1 MNRPAIE
8 KMEKEIGNQNLLDI
22 YRIPK
27 KNHHSMV
34 QNQKQFT
41 DAFRKHGCYNQSFE
55 LSSTETSEGI
65 TSLTSAL
72 FANQDEVWMDL
83 NSNRGSEHMD
93 YFISKLMNDKSSVSI
108 KYQDLAHLVL
118 DLVLLGPISYAIPP
132 LQFVLFKDCRSIHP
146 TEIDKALMI
155 LSIIRRDPS
164 VNDK

>member
-8 KMEKEIGNQNLLDI
+8 KMEKEIGNQILLDI

-55 LSSTETSEGI
+55 LSGTETSEGF
-65 TSLTSAL
+65 TSLMSAL
-72 FANQDEVWMDL
+72 FAIQDEVWVDL
-83 NSNRGSEHMD
+83 DSHRDSKHMD
-93 YFISKLMNDKSSVSI
+93 YFISKLVNDKSSLSI
-108 KYQDLAHLVL
+108 KYQDLALLVL
-118 DLVLLGPISYAIPP
+118 DLVPLGPISCAISP
-132 LQFVLFKDCRSIHP
+132 LQFDLSKDYHCIHP

-155 LSIIRRDPS
+155 LSTIWREPS
-164 VNDK
+164 INDK